1 MKILTVVG
9 ARPQFIKAAVVSRAL
24 DGLCDEVI
32 VHTGQHY
39 DQNMSAVFFEELN
52 IPKPAYQLGV
62 GSGTHGWQTGE
73 MLIKIEQVIFKEKP
87 DVLMVYGDTNST
99 LAGALAASKLHI
111 PVAHVEAGLR
121 SYNMRMPEEQNRVLT
136 DHISTWL
143 FCPTKT
149 AAENLAKEA
158 VTKGVTVT
166 GDVMLDAVL
175 HFLKLAKSNPKK
187 AAIYGHLGIC
197 PKHYRLATLHRAETT
212 EGGLPV
218 IEQIFDAFEKL
229 PGPVVLPIHPRTRPL
244 AQQALAE
251 RGYRNIRLT
260 EPVGYLEMLLLT
272 NGALQVLTDSGG
284 LQKEA
289 WIMGIPCITLRSET
303 EWVETLAGGWNIL
316 SSLKTEDIYRKAMET
331 TPNPA
336 ARSRRPFGDGHASE
350 RIAALLT
357 RNEAQK
363 NEHHLY

>member
-1 MKILTVVG
+1 
-9 ARPQFIKAAVVSRAL
+9 
-24 DGLCDEVI
+24 
-32 VHTGQHY
+32 
-39 DQNMSAVFFEELN
+39 
-52 IPKPAYQLGV
+52 
-62 GSGTHGWQTGE
+62 
-73 MLIKIEQVIFKEKP
+73 
-87 DVLMVYGDTNST
+87 
-99 LAGALAASKLHI
+99 
-111 PVAHVEAGLR
+111 
-121 SYNMRMPEEQNRVLT
+121 
-136 DHISTWL
+136 
-143 FCPTKT
+143 
-149 AAENLAKEA
+149 
-158 VTKGVTVT
+158 
-166 GDVMLDAVL
+166 MLDAVL